1 MPHHT
6 LKTVPFLLCLSAI
19 FLLKTFTVEGAAV
32 PALVKKPQKEQI
44 RISPSASVLAV
55 VDTASRVVRDASKTA
70 QQPQARL
77 KDKQTNG
84 KKERRVR
91 SGNLGADINLEGLPP
106 LVRIQEIKI
115 CLVHHKLTFPSLFSG
130 YAQVEE
136 RTEYDIMVFK

>member
-6 LKTVPFLLCLSAI
+6 LKTVPFLLGLSAI

-32 PALVKKPQKEQI
+32 YEVDKKLQKEQI

-55 VDTASRVVRDASKTA
+55 ADTASRVERDASKPA
-70 QQPQARL
+70 QQPLARL
-77 KDKQTNG
+77 KDKQTNR

-106 LVRIQEIKI
+106 LVRGVK
-115 CLVHHKLTFPSLFSG
+115 
-130 YAQVEE
+130 
-136 RTEYDIMVFK
+136 R

>member
-1 MPHHT
+1 MPHT
-6 LKTVPFLLCLSAI
+6 LKTVPFLFGLSAI

-32 PALVKKPQKEQI
+32 PALAKKPQKEQI

-55 VDTASRVVRDASKTA
+55 ADTSSRVERDASKPA

-91 SGNLGADINLEGLPP
+91 SGNVGADINLEGLPP
-106 LVRIQEIKI
+106 LVRAVKTQEINI
-115 CLVHHKLTFPSLFSG
+115 
-130 YAQVEE
+130 
-136 RTEYDIMVFK
+136 